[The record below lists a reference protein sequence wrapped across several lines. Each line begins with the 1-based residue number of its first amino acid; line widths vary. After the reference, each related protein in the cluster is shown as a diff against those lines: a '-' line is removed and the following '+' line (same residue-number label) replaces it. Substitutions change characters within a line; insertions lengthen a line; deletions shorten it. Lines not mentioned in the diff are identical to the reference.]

1 MNGSQRLLQNL
12 TAVFCC
18 AVLLLLCT
26 PYAQATAPIAAPLT
40 YGNTQNGMVRVYLSS
55 LGNPA
60 TLKFT
65 VHGSYTVNGSS
76 SRSLQNGSTVTVQF
90 NSSTGRLSLTIN
102 GSVSDMGTSFKL
114 RRHATSGENGLTIA
128 QGRVPANLYPGDF
141 HFLVRG
147 SAGSYK
153 LYVIAYIY
161 MEDYLYG
168 VLPYEMGNSS
178 GLEALK
184 AQAVAA
190 RTYTMRAMSAAASN
204 LYDVVDTTADQ
215 VYSGTPSGNGNCKAA
230 VDATKGIVLKYGD
243 AFTATYYTAS
253 NGGQTESIKN
263 AWGTTSYP
271 YLTVKDDPY
280 DLANT
285 SSRKNSFTVN
295 ASGSQS
301 NTALGTLLNQKASA
315 KFGAGAYVTGV
326 SAVTPHSPRYASPS
340 RLYTKLDF
348 NVSYILNGTSGTGT
362 LTFDIFNELES
373 PLGMGINSGNN
384 ELWSVSQTSTGFTV
398 YARRYGHGIG
408 MSQRGA
414 MYMAQMGYTY
424 DQILGFYFEGC
435 TQVQYTLNR
444 SILSAVVD
452 GQDSQEQVI
461 PENPADIPVN
471 GDGTATVRPFSGS
484 SLLLRYET
492 SEASY
497 LIAELPAGATVR
509 VYRDAGTYLLVGYGA
524 LCGYALKA
532 GLAVSGNIPNDG
544 SMQPTQLYGHGTVVN
559 SNALNLRPSPS
570 MNSSVLTTIPG
581 NTVLPVFGVSDDWA
595 SVQYGLR
602 TGYVSLDYLRLE
614 VRQSG
619 TEAPEPTPAPSSDI
633 QQARVTT
640 ASGSLNL
647 RASPSDSARVL
658 LTIPQYTVINVANRG
673 PVWCQTSYNN
683 VSGYV
688 MTKFLTFLSDAG
700 NQTPVPAATPNVENA
715 LWARVTTASGS
726 LNLRASANGKVL
738 RTIPQNEVI
747 SVLERSGD
755 WCKVRYEGHTG
766 FVMTRYLSF
775 LSADEMQ
782 QPTPAP
788 TAQPF
793 ENTLLYGR
801 VTTAQGSL
809 NLRESPS
816 SSARVLCTIPQYEYV
831 PVLER
836 GSVWCRVQY
845 QATTGYVMSSFLTI
859 QSGTEGTVN
868 AQTTVIPSVSPQ
880 SAFGTARVVTPSG
893 SLNLRETAWDN
904 ARILRTIPQSATV
917 TVLQQGADWCR
928 VLYESTYGYVMTK
941 YLSFGNAEST
951 PAPTQTPV
959 PTVSP
964 NFVPVAYAYV
974 NTAQGSLNLRSAP
987 ADNASVYC
995 AIPQYTRIPVLQRGD
1010 TWCAVVYNCYTGYA
1024 MTQYLAFEDENS
1036 SVAPMPT
1043 NEPETA
1049 SANSMRDGTL
1059 RILQIPVGG
1068 KVVCPSSSLNLRA
1081 GCSTE
1086 ADILLE
1092 IPKDDYV
1099 VITEAGSAWCKVEYE
1114 GTVGYSMTQY
1124 LEFTLYE

>member
-1 MNGSQRLLQNL
+1 MHGSKHSLRNL
-12 TAVFCC
+12 AVVFCC
-18 AVLLLLCT
+18 AMLLLLLM
-26 PYAQATAPIAAPLT
+26 PHAQAAAPIAAPLT
-40 YGNTQNGMVRVYLSS
+40 HGSTQNGMVRVYLSS
-55 LGNPA
+55 LGNPS
-60 TLKFT
+60 TLKLT

-76 SRSLQNGSTVTVQF
+76 SRSLQNGSTVSVQF
-90 NSSTGRLSLTIN
+90 NSGTGRLSLTVN
-102 GSVSDMGTSFKL
+102 GTASDMGTSFKL

-141 HFLVRG
+141 QFLVRG

-190 RTYTMRAMSAAASN
+190 RTYTMRAMSAASSN

-215 VYSGTPSGNGNCKAA
+215 VYSGTPSGNVNCKAA

-285 SSRKNSFTVN
+285 SSRKNTFTVN
-295 ASGSQS
+295 ASGNQS
-301 NTALGTLLNQKASA
+301 NTTLGTLLNQKASA

-348 NVSYILNGTSGTGT
+348 SVSYMLNGVSGTGT

-452 GQDSQEQVI
+452 GQDSQEQII

-484 SLLLRYET
+484 SLPLRYET
-492 SEASY
+492 SETSY

-509 VYRDAGTYLLVGYGA
+509 VYRDAGTYLLVGYGS

-532 GLAVSGNIPNDG
+532 GLAVSGSIPNDG
-544 SMQPTQLYGHGTVVN
+544 SMQPTPLYGHGTVVN

-581 NTVLPVFGVSDDWA
+581 NTVLPVFGVSGNWA

-614 VRQSG
+614 VRQSS
-619 TEAPEPTPAPSSDI
+619 TEVPVSAPTPSSDA

-700 NQTPVPAATPNVENA
+700 NQMPTPTTVPNDGNT

-726 LNLRASANGKVL
+726 LNLRATANGKVL

-747 SVLERSGD
+747 SVLERGGD
-755 WCKVRYEGHTG
+755 WCKVRYGGYTG
-766 FVMTRYLSF
+766 FVMTRYLTF
-775 LSADEMQ
+775 LSSGTQ

-788 TAQPF
+788 TIPPAEKAP
-793 ENTLLYGR
+793 LYGR

-836 GSVWCRVQY
+836 GPVWCRVQY
-845 QATTGYVMSSFLTI
+845 QATIGYVMSSFLTI
-859 QSGTEGTVN
+859 QNSSESAVN
-868 AQTTVIPSVSPQ
+868 TPLTATPSAAPQ
-880 SAFGTARVVTPSG
+880 LSSGTARVVTPSG
-893 SLNLRETAWDN
+893 SLNLREIAWDN

-917 TVLQQGADWCR
+917 IVLQRGPDWCR
-928 VLYESTYGYVMTK
+928 VVYENTYGYVMTK
-941 YLSFGNAEST
+941 YLVFGDNTSASTST
-951 PAPTQTPV
+951 PAPAATPQ
-959 PTVSP
+959 PGI
-964 NFVPVAYAYV
+964 VPVAYAYV
-974 NTAQGSLNLRSAP
+974 NTAQGSLNLRAAP
-987 ADNASVYC
+987 DGNASVYC
-995 AIPQYTRIPVLQRGD
+995 AIPQYTRIPVLQKGD
-1010 TWCAVVYNCYTGYA
+1010 TWCAVVYNGYTGYA
-1024 MTQYLAFEDENS
+1024 MTQYLAFAGENS
-1036 SVAPMPT
+1036 SAAPMPT

-1049 SANSMRDGTL
+1049 SANSMRDSTL

-1092 IPKDDYV
+1092 IPKGDYV
-1099 VITEAGSAWCKVEYE
+1099 VITEAGTTWCKVEYE